1 MESEKQFTFM
11 ELYRA
16 GIVTKDDID
25 DYIHLWHNSISS
37 EPLHEFLGM
46 SLDSYKIWVEIN
58 EL

>member
-16 GIVTKDDID
+16 GIVIKDDID
-25 DYIHLWHNSISS
+25 DYIHLWHNSTSS
-37 EPLHEFLGM
+37 ESLHEFLGM